1 MIISVIVPV
10 YNRFENFRSLFLC
23 LLKQNKKFDELIIA
37 DDGSNENIINY
48 ITDLLPKVNF
58 KIKHIYHE
66 DKGFRKTRILNEAVK
81 NSMGDLLIFCD
92 QDLIF
97 GEDYVERMSETEEKE
112 FRMCRPCNTEEI
124 EKNEIIKKLESGVEY
139 KKCIENIPIE
149 YENSVNKALKKDR
162 VRRILKRLKLKKRGI
177 KLLGM
182 SYSLWKKDYRNINGY
197 DEKYIGWGYED
208 DDFGNRL
215 TASGVRG
222 IEVYTDQILLHLWHQ
237 VSSSKKESLNE
248 KYYRER
254 KKRINKKNCHCEHG
268 ISNSLYSDKVIVR
281 DIK

>member
-97 GEDYVERMSETEEKE
+97 GEDYVERMSETKEKE

-124 EKNEIIKKLESGVEY
+124 EKMKL
-139 KKCIENIPIE
+139 
-149 YENSVNKALKKDR
+149 
-162 VRRILKRLKLKKRGI
+162 
-177 KLLGM
+177 
-182 SYSLWKKDYRNINGY
+182 
-197 DEKYIGWGYED
+197 
-208 DDFGNRL
+208 
-215 TASGVRG
+215 
-222 IEVYTDQILLHLWHQ
+222 
-237 VSSSKKESLNE
+237 
-248 KYYRER
+248 
-254 KKRINKKNCHCEHG
+254 
-268 ISNSLYSDKVIVR
+268 
-281 DIK
+281 